1 LDEKFSAENLKLV
14 PETFNRDFQNFKI
27 DKKKLE
33 KKIGKKIGKFFLEK
47 IKHLNMG
54 RAFII
59 MLAGRYISKQLAKAQ
74 RESGAYWNT

>member
-1 LDEKFSAENLKLV
+1 
-14 PETFNRDFQNFKI
+14 
-27 DKKKLE
+27 LE
-33 KKIGKKIGKFFLEK
+33 KKIGKKIGKIFLEK

-54 RAFII
+54 RAFINII